1 MTDFLDEIMSEV
13 DAVASTSDKL
23 DILKKTA
30 AQLRFLELKKE
41 ELERELAETKKAIT
55 LLSERDLVQLFS
67 ETNLSSLTLDADGNY
82 PAMKFDKTTFYNA
95 KIPEEK
101 EAEAFAWLHDNGH
114 ADIVKTEIKLSF
126 GMRERQQAEL
136 LEKALAAKNY
146 DYNSKLG
153 VHPATLKAFAKSEIE
168 AGHALPMDVLGIYV
182 GEIVKTKIVKGK

>member
-13 DAVASTSDKL
+13 EATAATSDKL

-30 AQLRFLELKKE
+30 ALLRSLEHKKE
-41 ELERELAETKKAIT
+41 ELEQELSDVKKKIA

-95 KIPEEK
+95 KIPEDK
-101 EAEAFAWLHDNGH
+101 EAEAFNWLSENGH

-126 GMRERQQAEL
+126 GMREREQAER

-146 DYNSKLG
+146 DFNSKLG
-153 VHPATLKAFAKSEIE
+153 VHPATLKAFAKAEIE

>member
-13 DAVASTSDKL
+13 ETVASTSDKL

-41 ELERELAETKKAIT
+41 ELEQELAETKKAIT

-126 GMRERQQAEL
+126 GMRERQQAER

>member
-41 ELERELAETKKAIT
+41 ELEQELAETKKAIT

-126 GMRERQQAEL
+126 GMRERQQAER

-146 DYNSKLG
+146 DYNTKLG

-182 GEIVKTKIVKGK
+182 GEIVRRRS